1 MSSSDSWH
9 LVCLS
14 SLYMC
19 GENVLRDDQGTR
31 WEPCSNCSASSFGG
45 IASDK
50 ANFPCKSYLMVYQQF
65 PVLKCPHK
73 WSQSCTPSY
82 PSFHVRRTCS
92 RIGSSTQAF
101 SRCSTCRFSGC
112 LDMWKSC
119 DMHVMCMWC
128 ACDVHVLE
136 VLFLHYILV
145 SCWYMLCIYIYIRV
159 CMYVCMDGWMDGC
172 MDVWMYGC
180 MDVWMYGCMY
190 VCMHACMHVYCN
202 HMIL

>member
-1 MSSSDSWH
+1 MVKKDSFQCAWH
-9 LVCLS
+9 VCASWAVQIPGILCACPLYICVGKTFWGTTKEPGGNHVQTVVRPLLEASLVTKPTFHADLILWYINNFLCL
-14 SLYMC
+14 
-19 GENVLRDDQGTR
+19 NVLT
-31 WEPCSNCSASSFGG
+31 
-45 IASDK
+45 
-50 ANFPCKSYLMVYQQF
+50 
-65 PVLKCPHK
+65 HK

-128 ACDVHVLE
+128 ECDVHVLE

-145 SCWYMLCIYIYIRV
+145 SCWYMLCIYIY
-159 CMYVCMDGWMDGC
+159 
-172 MDVWMYGC
+172 
-180 MDVWMYGCMY
+180 
-190 VCMHACMHVYCN
+190 VCMHACMHAC
-202 HMIL
+202 IL